1 MSNILKLPNSTR
13 EKLEEALANLP
24 LRTVILISNEDD
36 LYYSPK
42 GFAQPQDL
50 QLIGG
55 LSKQD
60 KLSPGD
66 NIDIRD
72 YDKLSDIISTTP
84 DIRVNTFRTT
94 AFNPNTRGILRYE
107 LSKDSRYVPLITNE
121 RPGIV
126 AGQILLKSSFD
137 DGKVRWGHYHITV
150 TSNPIEGQ
158 CASIEGGS
166 ETNVKAC
173 IVEVDSLTRGIYFL
187 NTVGD
192 EIPVKQ
198 EVIFIGALTYYEN
211 GLDSQ
216 IKNTVRVIAR
226 A

>member
-1 MSNILKLPNSTR
+1 MSNIVRIPNANR
-13 EKLEEALANLP
+13 ARLEEALASLP
-24 LRTVILISNEDD
+24 LRTIIFIRDEDD
-36 LYYSPK
+36 LYYANGYSNPDEIK
-42 GFAQPQDL
+42 
-50 QLIGG
+50 LIGG
-55 LSKQD
+55 VSKQFTF
-60 KLSPGD
+60 KEGD
-66 NIDIRD
+66 NIQITNKT
-72 YDKLSDIISTTP
+72 KLGDEIATTP
-84 DIRVNTFRTT
+84 DVRVDTVRVT
-94 AFNPNTRGILRYE
+94 AFEPNFRGVLRYE
-107 LSKDSRYVPLITNE
+107 LSEDSRYVPLITNQ

-126 AGQILLKSSFD
+126 AGQILLKSSFE
-137 DGKVRWGHYHITV
+137 DGKIRWGHYHITV

-173 IVEVDSLTRGIYFL
+173 VVEADNITRGIYFL

-192 EIPVKQ
+192 EIPIKQ

-216 IKNTVRVIAR
+216 IKDNVRVIAR